1 MKILYYDCFAG
12 ISGDMNLAA
21 MIDLGIKP
29 TYLTGELKKLKLEGY
44 DLVVSR
50 DQRHGI
56 SGTRV
61 DVQLKQTNDQSY
73 RTLSDI
79 ERIIGNSKLNENIT
93 SRSMEMFRIL
103 AEAEARVHNKT
114 PETIHFHEVGAIDS
128 IVDIVGAAICF
139 DRLDVDRIL
148 ASTIELGGGF
158 VNTSHGKLPVPAPAT
173 TEILQGIPVRTGSAR
188 FETTTPTGA
197 AILAAS
203 VEEFTDQPG
212 FEIEKTAYGIGHRE
226 SDELPN
232 VLRVFLGSVEEL
244 TGSKEMIIEC
254 NIDDMNPEWYDYLMD
269 ELFNGGAKEVFYT
282 PVIMKK
288 GRPAVKISVLCT
300 RDKSDTIGRILFSNT
315 TTLGLRSY
323 PVEKK
328 ALERRFTKLATEFG
342 EVTLKSSYY
351 QGERIH
357 TKPEYEDCKRL
368 AKENNIPLHIVYEKI
383 KALLEGSG

>member
-158 VNTSHGKLPVPAPAT
+158 VNKFVLSTAT
-173 TEILQGIPVRTGSAR
+173 
-188 FETTTPTGA
+188 
-197 AILAAS
+197 
-203 VEEFTDQPG
+203 
-212 FEIEKTAYGIGHRE
+212 
-226 SDELPN
+226 
-232 VLRVFLGSVEEL
+232 
-244 TGSKEMIIEC
+244 
-254 NIDDMNPEWYDYLMD
+254 
-269 ELFNGGAKEVFYT
+269 
-282 PVIMKK
+282 
-288 GRPAVKISVLCT
+288 KISVLST
-300 RDKSDTIGRILFSNT
+300 YKSS
-315 TTLGLRSY
+315 
-323 PVEKK
+323 PE
-328 ALERRFTKLATEFG
+328 
-342 EVTLKSSYY
+342 LKS
-351 QGERIH
+351 
-357 TKPEYEDCKRL
+357 
-368 AKENNIPLHIVYEKI
+368 
-383 KALLEGSG
+383 